1 MGQPTIEE
9 EKLFSRFVQFS
20 SKYVWLWYEENVA
33 LNVVVVTVA
42 QLSQI
47 FPFLK
52 FWLFFKMDTNLMDCS
67 VDLILPAELSRLSQN
82 KSSGKEEMDLFSSNP
97 SSAMNLNQLYQ
108 MPTPQQQ
115 QQQAQHSAFM
125 GKKETLS
132 CLRWWW

>member
-1 MGQPTIEE
+1 
-9 EKLFSRFVQFS
+9 
-20 SKYVWLWYEENVA
+20 
-33 LNVVVVTVA
+33 
-42 QLSQI
+42 
-47 FPFLK
+47 
-52 FWLFFKMDTNLMDCS
+52 MDCS

-132 CLRWWW
+132 CLR